1 MTTPPQFDTALL
13 DRPDLQR
20 ALAEHDFAAAFAL
33 IRKYGGLSQN
43 KIASACQLTP
53 GKVSTIIRGTH
64 KVTSYDVIAR
74 IADGLRIP
82 GHMLGLAQRP
92 WESASAPHPPP
103 TTAAHPAAD
112 GPWSPAA
119 TRERVA
125 RVTRNDLLMDRRTA
139 TRSLVGIAMGAS
151 LLDDVEE
158 WLTPAPKGDGRR
170 VGRLGTRE
178 VEQLEETAR
187 VMRQWD
193 RRHGGGLRRRAVLG
207 QLAEVADAAAEHQAE
222 DIARRLYRVMADL
235 AGTAASMA
243 WDSGQQR
250 DAQTYYRLALRS
262 AHAGDDRALG
272 ANVLAGMAR
281 QMLHDHDR
289 PQDALELVRMAQHG
303 SRNVATPRVSAMLYT
318 REAWCYASAGRVGAF
333 RRAIDQASEA
343 LAEASPSIE
352 EPYWIGYFG
361 PSEVAGVAG
370 NRLLT
375 LARREPARFA
385 EEAST
390 AIRTAVEQRGPEGV
404 KSRALDLA
412 GLAECSW
419 LLGDTRSALEQ
430 THQAA
435 NAAEATQASQ
445 VRAKLMRLYPYTAR
459 YSTPEAREARDR
471 LRALPSD

>member
-1 MTTPPQFDTALL
+1 MTTHHPMFDSALL

-20 ALAEHDFAAAFAL
+20 ALAEHDFAATFAL

-43 KIASACQLTP
+43 RIAAACQLTP
-53 GKVSTIIRGTH
+53 GKVSTIIKGTH
-64 KVTSYDVIAR
+64 QVTSYDVIAR

-82 GHMLGLAQRP
+82 GHMLGLAQRT
-92 WESASAPHPPP
+92 WEPRNAQPPP
-103 TTAAHPAAD
+103 TMAAQPATD
-112 GPWSPAA
+112 GWSPAA
-119 TRERVA
+119 TREFAA
-125 RVTRNDLLMDRRTA
+125 RQTRNDLLMDRRTA

-158 WLTPAPKGDGRR
+158 WLTPSPKGDGRR
-170 VGRLGTRE
+170 IGRLGVRE

-222 DIARRLYRVMADL
+222 SISRRLYRVMADL

-243 WDSGQQR
+243 WDNGQQR

-272 ANVLAGMAR
+272 ANLLAGMAR

-303 SRNVATPRVSAMLYT
+303 ARGVATPRVTAMLYS

-333 RRAIDQASEA
+333 RRAIDQTSEA
-343 LAEASPSIE
+343 LAEAGPTAE
-352 EPYWIGYFG
+352 EPYWIRYFG

-370 NRLLT
+370 NRLLG

-390 AIRTAVEQRGPEGV
+390 AIRTAVELRGPEGV

-419 LLGDTRSALEQ
+419 LLGDTRIALER
-430 THQAA
+430 TCQAA
-435 NAAEATQASQ
+435 DAAEETQASQ

>member
-1 MTTPPQFDTALL
+1 MTTPLFDTALL
-13 DRPDLQR
+13 DRSDLQR
-20 ALAEHDFAAAFAL
+20 ALAEHDFAAAFRL

-43 KIASACQLTP
+43 RIAAACQLTP
-53 GKVSTIIRGTH
+53 GKVSTIIKGTH
-64 KVTSYDVIAR
+64 QVTSYDVIAR
-74 IADGLRIP
+74 TADGLRIP
-82 GHMLGLAQRP
+82 GHLLGLTQRS
-92 WESASAPHPPP
+92 WESRSAHPPP
-103 TTAAHPAAD
+103 KTAAQPAAD

-119 TRERVA
+119 TRDFAA
-125 RVTRNDLLMDRRTA
+125 RVTRNDLVMDRRTA
-139 TRSLVGIAMGAS
+139 ARSLIGIAMGAS

-158 WLTPAPKGDGRR
+158 WLAPAPKGDGRR
-170 VGRLGTRE
+170 LGRLGVRE

-222 DIARRLYRVMADL
+222 DISRRLYRVMADL

-281 QMLHDHDR
+281 QLLHDHDR

-303 SRNVATPRVSAMLYT
+303 VRGVATPRVTAMLYT

-343 LAEASPSIE
+343 LAEAGPAVD

-370 NRLLT
+370 NRLLS
-375 LARREPARFA
+375 LARQDPGRFA
-385 EEAST
+385 EEART
-390 AIRTAVEQRGPEGV
+390 AIRTAVDQRGPEGV

-412 GLAECSW
+412 GLAESSW
-419 LLGDTRSALEQ
+419 LLGDTRTALEQ
-430 THQAA
+430 THLAA
-435 NAAEATQASQ
+435 DAAEITQASQ
-445 VRAKLMRLYPYTAR
+445 VRAKLTRLYPYTAR
-459 YSTPEAREARDR
+459 YSTSEAREARDR
-471 LRALPSD
+471 LRELPSD